1 MRWPELDQRR
11 LMRAAALRV
20 ELHLPASQSL
30 KEKRA
35 VLRPV
40 IEGLRRLGSYSVA
53 EVGHHDKWQ
62 RAVIGVAIAAPD
74 GESLAKQVS
83 RLHRYLDGQLEVE
96 VLDVRMSELEEPE

>member
-1 MRWPELDQRR
+1 MRWPELDKHR

-53 EVGHHDKWQ
+53 EVGFHDKWQ
-62 RAVIGVAIAAPD
+62 RAAIGVAIAAPD
-74 GESLAKQVS
+74 GESLAMQISKL
-83 RLHRYLDGQLEVE
+83 RRYLDGQLEVE